1 MLTINNTLH
10 IEEYDREARLAILAM
25 GDQLSRLSYAE
36 KNMYLFLESTYTGDL
51 GGTTQPLFT
60 FLKKTG
66 NFSKSNVNIV
76 TVSSGELDLMGTVLA
91 QSGTEK
97 KRYAVKDTMFSL
109 NPGLKNPHNSFT
121 PGDFLYKYALEDF
134 FEVYFGQETNEFR
147 RLANS
152 TEHFGTDIAIKLGI
166 IDSVVLLEDLI
177 IDQDCTEEWNHVY
190 HSTEWDLS

>member
-1 MLTINNTLH
+1 MLKISNTLH
-10 IEEYDREARLAILAM
+10 IGEYDREARQAILAM

-36 KNMYLFLESTYTGDL
+36 KNMYLFLDSTYTGDL
-51 GGTTQPLFT
+51 GGTVHPPFT

-66 NFSKSNVNIV
+66 NLSKSNVNIV
-76 TVSSGELDLMGTVLA
+76 TVSSGELDFMGTVLV

-109 NPGLKNPHNSFT
+109 NPGLKNPHNRFI
-121 PGDFLYKYALEDF
+121 PGDFLDKYGLEHF
-134 FEVYFGQETNEFR
+134 FEVYFGQETNEVR

-177 IDQDCTEEWNHVY
+177 IDQDCTEEWDHVY
-190 HSTEWDLS
+190 SSTEWDLS